1 MADKKDKN
9 TKRQIQEDNL
19 DEALDDSFP
28 ASDPPAQGGI
38 TGTVVRPKNLK
49 KPRRHSQTSGSGTE
63 RPHGPSCQ

>member
-9 TKRQIQEDNL
+9 TKRQSQEDNL

-38 TGTVVRPKNLK
+38 TGDRTPPK
-49 KPRRHSQTSGSGTE
+49 KPEHTKKK
-63 RPHGPSCQ
+63 

>member
-38 TGTVVRPKNLK
+38 TGDRGPPK
-49 KPRRHSQTSGSGTE
+49 KPEKAPKT
-63 RPHGPSCQ
+63 